1 MIFLAKKLVNLNSES
16 IVLKTLTYHK
26 RNQCNALRSKYG
38 LCPYDETHAIKHA
51 VFENFSVALTM

>member
-1 MIFLAKKLVNLNSES
+1 MIFLAKKLVNL
-16 IVLKTLTYHK
+16 KTLAYLK

-38 LCPYDETHAIKHA
+38 LWPYDGTQAIKRA